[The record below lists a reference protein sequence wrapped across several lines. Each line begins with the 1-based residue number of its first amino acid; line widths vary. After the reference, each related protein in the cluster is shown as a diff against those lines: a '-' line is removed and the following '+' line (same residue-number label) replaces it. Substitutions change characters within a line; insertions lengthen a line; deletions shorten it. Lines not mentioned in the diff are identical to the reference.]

1 MGERPQPR
9 PWGHILLPAI
19 YHSDGKTNLKHLD
32 IYVSDGSSCT
42 VPLYQ
47 IIQAVRFK
55 GRRLQEATGRG
66 PGESAAWAAGRRGAR
81 EEPPVRSEVGSEAEA
96 RREPQALIC
105 VTAPPRPHPAPTTA
119 LPQTYQQNGTNPTG
133 SGHRALRSRGA
144 LTDRRS
150 GSTGTIER
158 LRLDS
163 ERGQKE
169 LGKMFRMRWRCGAQQ
184 SPSRLALPRATL
196 GWGSGMGFSIL
207 RAPRKP
213 SSAVTLQWV
222 RGEVGGQLQ
231 GFPQAQ
237 EVRRTCPEAGQHIVF
252 RV

>member
-1 MGERPQPR
+1 
-9 PWGHILLPAI
+9 
-19 YHSDGKTNLKHLD
+19 
-32 IYVSDGSSCT
+32 
-42 VPLYQ
+42 
-47 IIQAVRFK
+47 
-55 GRRLQEATGRG
+55 
-66 PGESAAWAAGRRGAR
+66 
-81 EEPPVRSEVGSEAEA
+81 
-96 RREPQALIC
+96 
-105 VTAPPRPHPAPTTA
+105 
-119 LPQTYQQNGTNPTG
+119 
-133 SGHRALRSRGA
+133 
-144 LTDRRS
+144 
-150 GSTGTIER
+150 
-158 LRLDS
+158 
-163 ERGQKE
+163 
-169 LGKMFRMRWRCGAQQ
+169 MFRMRWRCGAQQ